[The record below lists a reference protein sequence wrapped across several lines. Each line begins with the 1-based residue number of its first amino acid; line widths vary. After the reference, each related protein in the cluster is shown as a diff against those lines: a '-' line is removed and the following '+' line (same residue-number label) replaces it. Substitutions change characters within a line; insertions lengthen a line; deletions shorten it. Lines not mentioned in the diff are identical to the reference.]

1 MREFIESDLD
11 LHQDLES
18 LRKLVPRFEMPSP
31 SQSRKREYV
40 NLDID
45 IQIIGVYSMWKR
57 PEIQFRV
64 NVPRHFR
71 QYLDFW
77 STDMP

>member
-45 IQIIGVYSMWKR
+45 IQIIGVYAICNSGQK
-57 PEIQFRV
+57 
-64 NVPRHFR
+64 
-71 QYLDFW
+71 YADFGFEV
-77 STDMP
+77 